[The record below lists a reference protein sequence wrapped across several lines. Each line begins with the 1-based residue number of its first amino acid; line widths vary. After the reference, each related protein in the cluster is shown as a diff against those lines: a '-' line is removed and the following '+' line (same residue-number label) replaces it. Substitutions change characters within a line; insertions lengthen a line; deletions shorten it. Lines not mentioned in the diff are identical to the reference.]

1 MGAKGEGSGAIVCKY
16 SRHSYLNLS
25 LISGLPR
32 KGIFSLL
39 NEYRR
44 ETDKGEE
51 KGVGYECASRTMS
64 GFKSI

>member
-44 ETDKGEE
+44 ETDKGEQ
-51 KGVGYECASRTMS
+51 KGEGV
-64 GFKSI
+64 

>member
-1 MGAKGEGSGAIVCKY
+1 MGAKRTKDVVKECKY

-25 LISGLPR
+25 LISGVPR

-44 ETDKGEE
+44 ERE
-51 KGVGYECASRTMS
+51 KGKQKWRWV
-64 GFKSI
+64 